1 MSVIGELAGRFP
13 QIYIKPEEGA
23 SQSEIYRG
31 IVRKGESFSGD
42 LSHFICS
49 DEDSLTVA
57 ETPAGK
63 VEIVFLKN
71 RADFECFY
79 RIMAAKC
86 EPVPILRTVGA
97 AYIGGINDWSKIHAH
112 LAEYAQNG
120 GTDSTGE
127 FARFTADKSNYKTS
141 IILLSDGF
149 YSNLSCENT
158 PFSEEQWLKISLD
171 IRKYHELT
179 HFVCRHFFPTKI
191 NAVWD
196 EIIADFY
203 GLLCA
208 TGSYDAALALKFL
221 GIVDG
226 KYTGGR
232 LERYV
237 EAPIT
242 EELVGEIVGISA
254 LLEEFVPEKF
264 DRDEDNFSTVIS
276 IQERSE
282 DFLKNTSL

>member
-1 MSVIGELAGRFP
+1 MSVISELAKRFP
-13 QIYIKPEEGA
+13 QLYIKPENGA

-31 IVRKGESFSGD
+31 IVRRGEIFLGD

-49 DEDSLTVA
+49 AEDRFSVA

-112 LAEYAQNG
+112 LAEYEQNG
-120 GTDSTGE
+120 GTDRSGE

-149 YSNLSCENT
+149 YSDLGYENT
-158 PFSEEQWLKISLD
+158 PFSEEQWRKISLD

-179 HFVCRHFFPTKI
+179 HFVCRSFFPTKI

-196 EIIADFY
+196 EILADFY

-208 TGSYDAALALKFL
+208 AGKYDAALALKFL
-221 GIVDG
+221 GIYDG

-242 EELVGEIVGISA
+242 EELVGEIVGLSA
-254 LLEEFVPEKF
+254 HLEELVPEKF
-264 DRDEDNFSTVIS
+264 DRDEDNFKTVIS
-276 IQERSE
+276 LQERSE
-282 DFLKNTSL
+282 EFLKK

>member
-1 MSVIGELAGRFP
+1 MSVISELAKRFP
-13 QIYIKPEEGA
+13 QLYIKPENGA

-31 IVRKGESFSGD
+31 IVRRGESFLGD

-49 DEDSLTVA
+49 SEDSFSVA

-63 VEIVFLKN
+63 AEIVFLKN

-112 LAEYAQNG
+112 LAEYEQNG
-120 GTDSTGE
+120 GTDRSGE

-149 YSNLSCENT
+149 YSDLSYENT
-158 PFSEEQWLKISLD
+158 PFPEEQWRKISLD

-179 HFVCRHFFPTKI
+179 HFVCRSFFPTKI

-196 EIIADFY
+196 EILADFY

-208 TGSYDAALALKFL
+208 AGSYDASLALKFL

-242 EELVGEIVGISA
+242 EELVGEIVGLSA
-254 LLEEFVPEKF
+254 HLEELVPEKF
-264 DRDEDNFSTVIS
+264 DRDEDNFKTVIS
-276 IQERSE
+276 LQERSE
-282 DFLKNTSL
+282 EFLKK